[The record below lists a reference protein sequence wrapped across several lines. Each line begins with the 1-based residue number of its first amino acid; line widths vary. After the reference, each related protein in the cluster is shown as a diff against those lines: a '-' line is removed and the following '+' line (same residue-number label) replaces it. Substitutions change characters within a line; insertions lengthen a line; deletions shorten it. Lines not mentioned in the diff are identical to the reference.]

1 MKRREILRYAAL
13 ATGAVV
19 SLPLANSLLVSCQAD
34 ATAATVGE
42 KLAFFGKK
50 EAGVVK
56 DLVDLILP
64 KTDSPSAS
72 ELGVHTMIDQMVG
85 NVYRPEAKTAYQ
97 ENFAQLMK
105 HLQNAGSGKGFRS
118 LAGADKVK
126 LLQGLD
132 ASKEKTLEKARTAYL
147 DLKQQTIAYY
157 LSSEEIAT
165 NYLTYLPVPGAYEAC
180 ISLEQAGG
188 KAWAI

>member
-13 ATGAVV
+13 ATGAAV
-19 SLPLANSLLVSCQAD
+19 SLPLVNSLLVSCQTD
-34 ATAATVGE
+34 ATTAAVSE
-42 KLAFFGKK
+42 KLALFGEK
-50 EAGVVK
+50 EASVVK
-56 DLVDLILP
+56 HLVDLILP

-72 ELGVHTMIDQMVG
+72 ELGVHKTIDHMVG
-85 NVYRPEAKTAYQ
+85 NVYRPEEKAEYQ
-97 ENFAQLMK
+97 ENFALLMK
-105 HLQNAGSGKGFRS
+105 HLQNVGEGKGFMS
-118 LAGADKVK
+118 LASADQVK

-132 ASKEKTLEKARTAYL
+132 ASKEESLEKVRDAYL
-147 DLKQQTIAYY
+147 NLKQQTIAYY

-165 NYLTYLPVPGAYEAC
+165 NYLTYLPVPGAYEPC